1 VIRMLEGK
9 IAQMVNRRSTRV
21 SDATEGLL
29 PYAILVPYRV
39 RKSTTK
45 AQRHKDG
52 KKVKRTWCLGDLVVN
67 PVWFRLGRVR
77 SVAEKSSGQ
86 ISVLLYPNDPD

>member
-39 RKSTTK
+39 NSCFLSKKINHKGTKTKINHKGTKTQRRKKSK
-45 AQRHKDG
+45 EN
-52 KKVKRTWCLGDLVVN
+52 LVS
-67 PVWFRLGRVR
+67 W
-77 SVAEKSSGQ
+77 
-86 ISVLLYPNDPD
+86 